1 MSDLVGAQHEFHDPQ
16 YAHDWADRFIPT
28 PERLQLF
35 DTIIHRLIEGPLPVR
50 HIVELGIGPGYLAER
65 LLERM
70 PDITYEG
77 VDFSRPMLDLAA
89 SRLTPHAA
97 RVRFTQA
104 DLVNDDWG
112 AKTSHPVG
120 AIVSTW
126 ALHDLGSEANTRR
139 VYHACRALLSSGGM
153 LLNGDFVKPDGTR
166 HEYEAGRFP
175 VSRHLDILHD
185 AGFRDVQCLAY
196 LEHEI
201 DHPTSAQ
208 NYACLQAV
216 V

>member
-1 MSDLVGAQHEFHDPQ
+1 MSNFVGAQHEFHDAQ
-16 YAHDWADRFIPT
+16 FARAWADRFVPT

-35 DTIIHRLIEGPLPVR
+35 DTIIHRLIEGPLPAR

-70 PDITYEG
+70 PDVTYEG

-89 SRLTPHAA
+89 ARLTPHAA

-104 DLVNDDWG
+104 DLVTDDWG
-112 AKTSHPVG
+112 TKMSLPVG

-126 ALHDLGSEANTRR
+126 ALHDLGSEANTGR
-139 VYHACRALLSSGGM
+139 VYQACRALLPAGGVF
-153 LLNGDFVKPDGTR
+153 LNGDFVKPDGTR
-166 HEYEAGRFP
+166 HDYEAGRFP
-175 VSRHLDILHD
+175 VARHLDILHE
-185 AGFRDVQCLAY
+185 AGFRDVQCLVY
-196 LEHEI
+196 LEYEVE
-201 DHPTSAQ
+201 HPTSAQ